1 MLLQISLTLAN
12 QGNTMN
18 NIMIAGHLG
27 ADPENRF
34 TQDGRKVT
42 SFRVAT
48 NVRKGGQDQTVWFR
62 VSVWGDRFD
71 KMMVHLKKGSA
82 VIVHGEMGAPQI
94 YTDKNGQPQVSIDV
108 TADRISFS
116 PFGKGERTGSA
127 PGASNA
133 SSSFGEQ
140 TYGDDFE
147 STGSFGTAS
156 GSGRG
161 NYASDEKV
169 PF

>member
-1 MLLQISLTLAN
+1 
-12 QGNTMN
+12 MN
-18 NIMIAGHLG
+18 HIMIAGHLG
-27 ADPENRF
+27 ADPESRF
-34 TQDGRKVT
+34 TADGRKVT

-71 KMMVHLKKGSA
+71 KMMVHIKKGSA

-94 YTDKNGQPQVSIDV
+94 YNDKNGQPQVSIDI

-116 PFGKGERTGSA
+116 PFGKGDRAGGNGTTNAA
-127 PGASNA
+127 PN
-133 SSSFGEQ
+133 SFGEQ
-140 TYGDDFE
+140 TFGDDFE

-156 GSGRG
+156 GSGKG
-161 NYASDEKV
+161 FSYASEEKV